1 MPVFNLGDCVRIG
14 DGADPSLVG
23 LEGTRLGTPWS
34 VEERAEAP
42 LSELISFFR
51 VALSDGR
58 VVEVEAVFV
67 ERVQPRMT
75 SLPHRR
81 SSTRAEGTVES
92 ASAVK
97 VPRAHVF
104 GTRFFPTKTTEV

>member
-14 DGADPSLVG
+14 EGADPSLVG
-23 LEGTRLGTPWS
+23 MEGTWQGIPWS
-34 VEERAEAP
+34 IEENAGAP

-67 ERVQPRMT
+67 EPCPTPDDV
-75 SLPHRR
+75 
-81 SSTRAEGTVES
+81 V
-92 ASAVK
+92 AS
-97 VPRAHVF
+97 
-104 GTRFFPTKTTEV
+104 

>member
-14 DGADPSLVG
+14 EGADPSLVG
-23 LEGTRLGTPWS
+23 MEGSWQGIPWS
-34 VEERAEAP
+34 IEENVGAP

-67 ERVQPRMT
+67 EPCPSPDDIV
-75 SLPHRR
+75 
-81 SSTRAEGTVES
+81 
-92 ASAVK
+92 AS
-97 VPRAHVF
+97 
-104 GTRFFPTKTTEV
+104 

>member
-14 DGADPSLVG
+14 EGADPSLVG
-23 LEGTRLGTPWS
+23 MEGSWQGIPWS
-34 VEERAEAP
+34 IEENVGAQ

-67 ERVQPRMT
+67 EPCPSPDDIV
-75 SLPHRR
+75 
-81 SSTRAEGTVES
+81 
-92 ASAVK
+92 AS
-97 VPRAHVF
+97 
-104 GTRFFPTKTTEV
+104 